1 MSRPLLAR
9 YGLIAAALL
18 LSGCPALLPALP
30 GVVPEAEAG
39 SADKALIR
47 QLDREVIAL
56 KQRIALLEQQAGD
69 CSTPGEPPAIYTE
82 LRQIFSGSPVQVER
96 QGALVRATLPADLLF
111 TSDGLHLREE
121 AIFSLDLLATALKL
135 HPVTASVIGYTDSL
149 SPPQSARKSWPTAW
163 EWTAAQAALVVR
175 ELQDRFGVPPARLE
189 VTGRGSTSLPGNE
202 DTPEG
207 RALNRRIVV
216 EIRSTPTIR

>member
-1 MSRPLLAR
+1 
-9 YGLIAAALL
+9 
-18 LSGCPALLPALP
+18 
-30 GVVPEAEAG
+30 
-39 SADKALIR
+39 
-47 QLDREVIAL
+47 VIAL

-69 CSTPGEPPAIYTE
+69 CSTPGEPPVIYTD
-82 LRQIFSGSPVQVER
+82 LKQVFSDSPVQVER
-96 QGALVRATLPADLLF
+96 QGALVRVTLPADLLF

-135 HPVTASVIGYTDSL
+135 HPVTTTVIGYTDSL

-175 ELQDRFGVPPARLE
+175 ALQDRFGVPPARLE
-189 VTGRGSTSLPGNE
+189 LIGRGSTSLPGNE

-216 EIRSTPTIR
+216 EIRSIPSIQ